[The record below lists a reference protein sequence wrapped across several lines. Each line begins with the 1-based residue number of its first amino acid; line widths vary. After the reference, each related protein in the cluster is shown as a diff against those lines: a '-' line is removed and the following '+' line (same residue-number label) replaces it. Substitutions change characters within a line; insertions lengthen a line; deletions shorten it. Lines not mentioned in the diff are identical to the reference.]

1 MIDEDFECALHGYLQ
16 KAELEYRAEY
26 KPEGSCV
33 EWLADSCDSVE
44 NIVKRLRSLGFRIK
58 EIVDEKDCEGIEY
71 GWVVTTSGITVL
83 RNSGNVRG
91 LVRGRNRE

>member
-44 NIVKRLRSLGFRIK
+44 DNQIGH
-58 EIVDEKDCEGIEY
+58 
-71 GWVVTTSGITVL
+71 
-83 RNSGNVRG
+83 
-91 LVRGRNRE
+91 

>member
-44 NIVKRLRSLGFRIK
+44 DIVKRLRGLGFRIRFS
-58 EIVDEKDCEGIEY
+58 
-71 GWVVTTSGITVL
+71 TL
-83 RNSGNVRG
+83 RRNSCRRVIVKKIASLR
-91 LVRGRNRE
+91 